1 MALLDRIR
9 QYAEKLAREA
19 MPADPASFN
28 DPLALR
34 TEWTPAAGGGASFR
48 THRLVETG
56 PGRLQ
61 FRATLGMTLFALV
74 FIAAGGF
81 AAFVATHAVAGQPD
95 AAWWERL
102 LPLAFGG
109 VFAMVGGV
117 MLAFSRRTI
126 MFDRGSGWFWK
137 GWREPVAPG
146 PDAGKRACRLT
157 EVHALQLLK
166 EHVRGN
172 KSSYWSYE
180 LNLVLRD
187 GRRINVVDHGNVE
200 RLREDASRVASFL
213 GCRIWDATRPAVGAA
228 SPAAPPMGSATPA

>member
-19 MPADPASFN
+19 TPADPASFN

-48 THRLVETG
+48 THRLVEAG

-81 AAFVATHAVAGQPD
+81 AGFVATQVIAAQPGV
-95 AAWWERL
+95 AWWERL
-102 LPLAFGG
+102 LPAAFGG
-109 VFAMVGGV
+109 VFALAGGV

-137 GWREPVAPG
+137 GWRAPVAPG
-146 PDAGKRACRLT
+146 ADAARRACRLA

-187 GRRINVVDHGNVE
+187 GRRINVVDHGNVK
-200 RLREDASRVASFL
+200 RLREDAARVATFL
-213 GCRIWDATRPAVGAA
+213 GCKVWDATRV
-228 SPAAPPMGSATPA
+228 APPA